1 MSRANPPWGAPSIH
15 GELLKLG
22 MERSQATVAKY
33 MEGAQKPP
41 SQTWRTFLDS
51 RLKQLA
57 STDFFV
63 VPTVSVRIL
72 FVFVVLAKHRRRV
85 IHCNLTAHLTSER
98 TAQQIAEAFPWDT
111 APCYPLQDRDCI
123 YGDGFRQ
130 RVRGMAIREVLT
142 ALRSPGLSP
151 QREHRIGSVRRKC
164 LDLLLVLNQEPL
176 RQTPPL
182 YFAYYLWA
190 RPHLS
195 LAKDAPLARAV
206 PPPERGPVVEMAG
219 VGGLHHRYERRPA

>member
-1 MSRANPPWGAPSIH
+1 MVGPSDDGSSSSSRNPFPYQAMTVRGLKRTNADRQPLPNRESHTQGINPRKLNASDGH
-15 GELLKLG
+15 GGSARGPRADVRGQESQLRALLEFERFPEPKKTAKENDRRHDVPKLG
-22 MERSQATVAKY
+22 
-33 MEGAQKPP
+33 
-41 SQTWRTFLDS
+41 
-51 RLKQLA
+51 
-57 STDFFV
+57 
-63 VPTVSVRIL
+63 
-72 FVFVVLAKHRRRV
+72 RRGCKFNWFNENRV
-85 IHCNLTAHLTSER
+85 GR
-98 TAQQIAEAFPWDT
+98 
-111 APCYPLQDRDCI
+111 DR
-123 YGDGFRQ
+123 FRQ

-206 PPPERGPVVEMAG
+206 PPPERGPVVDMAG